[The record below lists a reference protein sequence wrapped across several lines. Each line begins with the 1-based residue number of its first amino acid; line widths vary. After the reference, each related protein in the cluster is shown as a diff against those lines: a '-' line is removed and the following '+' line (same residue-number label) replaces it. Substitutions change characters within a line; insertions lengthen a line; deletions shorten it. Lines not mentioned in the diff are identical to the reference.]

1 MKNNIK
7 STLVLVSICAV
18 MAVLLALTNAITA
31 PIIEKNRQAAANEA
45 LLVVMPDGEGFEKIE
60 DLSAYT
66 LPATVTE
73 VYKEKNGG
81 YVITLTTSGYGSDMV
96 IMCGIKAD
104 GTVSGAVCLSSSETL
119 GHEKTY
125 GEKFTGKDATGVDAV
140 DTISGATK
148 TTQAYK
154 NAIKDAINTA
164 IILGGGK
171 ADLRTEEEIFAE
183 NLTAALP
190 AGNGDFFKKVIV
202 NKENVIDF
210 IYEATNQT
218 GYVYV
223 IDKLF
228 VAIDVNGEVITEGVS
243 EEIAAL
249 AKAKAELAIDQ
260 TMVDTAGTD
269 INQNVTMVQKTADG
283 RYVLNVNGL
292 GFAYFGDD
300 HVYQPP
306 RNIPIEICVVI
317 SSEGKILKCLT
328 VSHEESA
335 GFGATCG
342 QESYYGQ
349 FDGKTLDDYKEV
361 DAINGATITTN
372 GYMKAI
378 ERALEAVKILK
389 GGSN

>member
-1 MKNNIK
+1 MKKQIK

-18 MAVLLALTNAITA
+18 MAILLALTNSITA
-31 PIIEKNRQAAANEA
+31 PIIQKNRDAAANKA
-45 LLVVMPDGEGFEKIE
+45 LLVVMPNGEGFEKLE

-66 LPATVTE
+66 LPSTVTE

-81 YVITLTTSGYGSDMV
+81 YVVTLTTTGYGSDMV
-96 IMCGIKAD
+96 IMCGVNSN
-104 GTVSGAVCLSSSETL
+104 GTVSGAVCLSSNETL
-119 GHEKTY
+119 GHEKNF
-125 GEKFTGKDATGVDAV
+125 GEKFTGKDAAGVDAV
-140 DTISGATK
+140 DTIAGATK
-148 TTQAYK
+148 TTAAYK

-183 NLTAALP
+183 NLNAALP
-190 AGNGDFFKKVIV
+190 TGNGNFFKKVIV
-202 NKENVIDF
+202 DGENAIDF
-210 IYEATNQT
+210 IYEATNRT

-223 IDKLF
+223 VDKLF
-228 VAIDVNGEVITEGVS
+228 VGIDVNGEVITEGVS
-243 EEIAAL
+243 AEIAAL
-249 AKAKAELAIDQ
+249 AKAKAGLAMAQ
-260 TMVDTAGTD
+260 TTVDTAGTD
-269 INQNVTMVQKTADG
+269 INQNVTLVQKTADG
-283 RYVLNVNGL
+283 RYIINVNGL